1 MKNTVKIFEE
11 LNKMKNLSHVKRG
24 IVISEQDT
32 GLDAD
37 IVAFRDEIVNNA
49 GFANN
54 VDEKKLVDILKKYAT
69 NKNTFQN
76 FQDKF
81 SEKYKYK
88 PSEIMAKSLDMSNDS
103 EEYDDLN
110 NALEKIGLKYTNS
123 GGIAK
128 FEELSAIRQTVINAN
143 YCRVKN
149 GKIEYPGTAYN
160 GRDWSSYISGNKVT
174 PEEIAAAKATCPSVI
189 VPDVAPAASQSSSQ
203 TDTAV
208 LRQKNINFNYCS
220 VKNGKIENAKSGSNG
235 MTWQNYVSTYKITSE
250 EIAAAKATCPN
261 VVVPDVL
268 GAQTG
273 PTPTQRLATTAKSL
287 GVENPQLDVPT
298 LQKILDTL
306 NASSGA
312 VTESK
317 KSVNEELNMMK
328 YLLGYQRGKVISE
341 QDAPAAT
348 PQQLIQ
354 QIQTVLKTKYNANLG
369 NYGPNKDGIDSKWG
383 NLTQTALENA
393 LKTTAETQQKADEL
407 SQRRAAETQQTA
419 TQDTAIQ
426 QAVDQGSQNIM
437 NANLQLQA
445 ANTQGVQAANTQGVQ
460 AANTQGV
467 QAANT
472 QGVQTSYLYTTLVNN
487 KTLQT
492 RNNGNQIVYKGDDL
506 TPAQRQELESKL
518 QTMGYILSTDDRD
531 KRYGD
536 KLIFK
541 KK

>member
-1 MKNTVKIFEE
+1 MKKKIKQNSILLEDIDKIKT
-11 LNKMKNLSHVKRG
+11 LMSIKPSKL
-24 IVISEQDT
+24 ISEAGPANINDWVRGFENSAEET
-32 GLDAD
+32 TIEWLNRMDKPTFFSFLDALKSKTGQD
-37 IVAFRDEIVNNA
+37 FNYHINNKFDSLDAEEILTLQNLLKSK
-49 GFANN
+49 FN
-54 VDEKKLVDILKKYAT
+54 VDVDNGLTGNQYMRPRQRQFKKTFKIT
-69 NKNTFQN
+69 N
-76 FQDKF
+76 
-81 SEKYKYK
+81 
-88 PSEIMAKSLDMSNDS
+88 
-103 EEYDDLN
+103 
-110 NALEKIGLKYTNS
+110 TNS
-123 GGIAK
+123 
-128 FEELSAIRQTVINAN
+128 STPTV
-143 YCRVKN
+143 
-149 GKIEYPGTAYN
+149 TA
-160 GRDWSSYISGNKVT
+160 
-174 PEEIAAAKATCPSVI
+174 
-189 VPDVAPAASQSSSQ
+189 
-203 TDTAV
+203 
-208 LRQKNINFNYCS
+208 
-220 VKNGKIENAKSGSNG
+220 
-235 MTWQNYVSTYKITSE
+235 
-250 EIAAAKATCPN
+250 
-261 VVVPDVL
+261 
-268 GAQTG
+268 
-273 PTPTQRLATTAKSL
+273 TPTQNDTKTPTNTPTVTATPTPKAPTSSERFASTAKSL
-287 GVENPQLDVPT
+287 GVENPKMDVAT

-317 KSVNEELNMMK
+317 KSVNEELNTMK
-328 YLLGYQRGKVISE
+328 YLLGYQRGRVISE
-341 QDAPAAT
+341 QDTATQSTPT
-348 PQQLIQ
+348 PQDLIK

-369 NYGPNKDGIDSKWG
+369 DYGVDGVDGKWG

-393 LKTTAETQQKADEL
+393 LKTAAETKQKADEL

-437 NANLQLQA
+437 NANLQLQAANTQGVQAANTQGVQAANTQGVQA